1 VGPGGQGNQVGY
13 ERAPT
18 ASSPRFCPTPT
29 VTVLVVEHCDRF
41 TRFGVGRMAASL
53 AARVLRMVVFDAA
66 EASDYLA
73 RDFTDGITSL
83 RARPYGRR
91 SAPHRA
97 AMAVA
102 TSGDLR

>member
-1 VGPGGQGNQVGY
+1 
-13 ERAPT
+13 
-18 ASSPRFCPTPT
+18 
-29 VTVLVVEHCDRF
+29 
-41 TRFGVGRMAASL
+41 
-53 AARVLRMVVFDAA
+53 MVVFDAA